1 MLIWP
6 CMSGHLAWLL
16 FSDKIFFHAFQV
28 GADAAPQAGAA
39 PLSADMAFKDM
50 TSHCEALT
58 VGKQQKMSA
67 FMSFQQSVQASGLPS
82 SQPHDMELALFQDQQ
97 LPQVQYLP
105 FSRPFLCPHRIHFKM
120 NAMQNKVLSIDIN
133 DPNCEQTTARSTN
146 PFADENLQSYPQV
159 MNAPNGE
166 NPHPQPG
173 QDCQQEFLKLPAA
186 SPYDNFLRAAGC

>member
-1 MLIWP
+1 
-6 CMSGHLAWLL
+6 
-16 FSDKIFFHAFQV
+16 
-28 GADAAPQAGAA
+28 
-39 PLSADMAFKDM
+39 MAFKDM

-67 FMSFQQSVQASGLPS
+67 FMSFQQSVQASGLPG

-97 LPQVQYLP
+97 LP
-105 FSRPFLCPHRIHFKM
+105 
-120 NAMQNKVLSIDIN
+120 
-133 DPNCEQTTARSTN
+133 QTTARSTN